1 MSSIP
6 FFLTAI
12 PRRGLAVAIAVFA
25 YWATMVGTTAPTP
38 LYPLYRAEIG
48 FSSFMTTV
56 LFAVYAIGVVAGML
70 VFGRLSDEIG
80 RKPVIAIALVLAAA
94 AAAVFLGAHNVG
106 MIVLARVLSG
116 FGAALITGAGTA
128 AIVELMP
135 ATQRA
140 RASMIAIAAGMGGL
154 GSGNLLAGVLAEWAP
169 SPLHLI
175 WWVVIGFSI
184 LGALGL
190 SLVPETVDHPSGFH
204 LRVPRLRIPAGI
216 RGVFLRAAIT
226 GGTGFSVLGVLT
238 ATTGLFL
245 GQELHNTNHALTG
258 FVVFLAF
265 TGILVGQ
272 LAIRHIRSEF
282 AMQVALAGLFA
293 GALLIGL
300 SLDIRSIAPLL
311 AGALLTGIS
320 VGFALA
326 RGLADINA
334 GAPPAQRGETVSTF
348 FAIQYT
354 MLALPAIGVGVMI
367 QLIGLRPA
375 GMIFAGLVAALAVV
389 VLASTL
395 RRQTPA
401 HQAIAAD

>member
-1 MSSIP
+1 
-6 FFLTAI
+6 
-12 PRRGLAVAIAVFA
+12 
-25 YWATMVGTTAPTP
+25 MVGTTAPTP
-38 LYPLYRAEIG
+38 LYPLYRAEFG
-48 FSSFMTTV
+48 FSSLMTTV

-70 VFGRLSDEIG
+70 VFGRLSDDIG
-80 RKPVIAIALVLAAA
+80 RKPVIAIALALAAIA
-94 AAAVFLGAHNVG
+94 ALIFLGAQNVG
-106 MIVLARVLSG
+106 MIIVARVISG

-140 RASMIAIAAGMGGL
+140 KASMIAIAAGMGGL
-154 GSGNLLAGVLAEWAP
+154 GSGNLVAGILAEWAP

-175 WWVVIGFSI
+175 WWVVIGFSMI
-184 LGALGL
+184 GALGL
-190 SLVPETVDHPSGFH
+190 SLIPETVEHPAGFQ
-204 LRVPRLRIPAGI
+204 LRIPRLRIPAEI
-216 RGVFLRAAIT
+216 RGTFLRAAIT
-226 GGTGFSVLGVLT
+226 GGTGFAVLGVLT

-245 GQELHNTNHALTG
+245 AQELHNTNHALTG

-272 LAIRHIRSEF
+272 LTIRYVRSDL
-282 AMQVALAGLFA
+282 AMQVALVGLFI
-293 GALLIGL
+293 GALLVGL
-300 SLDIRSIAPLL
+300 SLDVRSIAPLL
-311 AGALLTGIS
+311 IGASLTGIS

-326 RGLADINA
+326 RGLADINS
-334 GAPPAQRGETVSTF
+334 GTPPAQRGETVSTF

-389 VLASTL
+389 VLVSTF

-401 HQAIAAD
+401 HQAAGAD